1 MKKYALETADH
12 TGVYYTGH
20 IDKYGTPEVINN
32 IEKAAIYDSVG
43 GAMAA
48 RAMMKNPLHTEF
60 VIRELDVT
68 IKLGYIVKEQ

>member
-1 MKKYALETADH
+1 MKKYALETADC
-12 TGVYYTGH
+12 TGVYYTGRT
-20 IDKYGTPEVINN
+20 DSYGTPEVINS

-43 GAMAA
+43 DAMAA
-48 RAMMKNPLHTEF
+48 RVMMKNPLHMEF